1 MAIRTNNKIFK
12 SLRQNKTFVNRVTQ
26 RAEKARK
33 ERQEKLKELKLKQ
46 LQERKQE
53 SEIINQQRFEHQRA
67 LVSNP
72 NQVVKLNRT
81 ANGIMTTSQLDK
93 PRVLGKVVRTGV
105 TSENAGHVHN
115 WVQYE
120 DGTIIIHEA
129 KHPKDGRIKH
139 NHDFRGSYKQGYI
152 THNKSSCY
160 QENPNSRNSCE
171 TLYGHSGGPM
181 HKHVIKTSV

>member
-81 ANGIMTTSQLDK
+81 ANGSGTTHFSMETPLIENLFGDK
-93 PRVLGKVVRTGV
+93 I
-105 TSENAGHVHN
+105 HN
-115 WVQYE
+115 L
-120 DGTIIIHEA
+120 I
-129 KHPKDGRIKH
+129 
-139 NHDFRGSYKQGYI
+139 
-152 THNKSSCY
+152 
-160 QENPNSRNSCE
+160 
-171 TLYGHSGGPM
+171 
-181 HKHVIKTSV
+181 